1 VDRPVDAA
9 LFDLSEVCLRGLK
22 GTSEYIQEALGL
34 PVAPHAL
41 LGADATRLFHAE
53 ITEEE
58 YWQALIV
65 ANGWGAD
72 VAALMTIVR
81 RNFRRIAGTEPIIR
95 ALKESGYRLGLLSVH
110 AREWVDSANKRLAT
124 TTSWMWL
131 STHNSYEHRVSKPE
145 PRAYQ
150 LALAALGSSASRTLF
165 IDDSQVNIRAAADLG
180 FQTIH
185 FATAEQLRFDLLNMR
200 VLLSPPEG

>member
-22 GTSEYIQEALGL
+22 GTSEHIQEALGL

-41 LGADATRLFHAE
+41 LGADATRLFHGE

-65 ANGWGAD
+65 ANGWGVD

-110 AREWVDSANKRLAT
+110 AREWVEYCKQAFGYDHLFDVAIY
-124 TTSWMWL
+124 
-131 STHNSYEHRVSKPE
+131 SYEHRVSKPE

-180 FQTIH
+180 FQTIQL
-185 FATAEQLRFDLLNMR
+185 ATAKQLRFDLLNMR
-200 VLLSPPEG
+200 VLLPPPEG